1 MSAVTT
7 DDAKNDARLE
17 FPPGFVWGT
26 ATAAHQIEGG
36 NVNND
41 WWDWEHDPNSGCVA
55 SSGDACDSFHRWP
68 EDVGLVADLG
78 LGAYRFS
85 LEWSRI
91 EPAEGEFSAAALDHY
106 RRMCAGCLER
116 GVSPV
121 VTFHHFTNPRW
132 LARRGGWEASDAPER
147 FARYVER
154 VVAALGDVIGWAC
167 TFNEPNVVAVLGYTV
182 GLYPPG
188 LEDEIGRHI
197 AVNEA
202 LVQAHRLAAD
212 ALRAGPGSFPV
223 GLTLSMEELVAGE
236 GGEMT
241 RDAAEQILENTFL
254 DAAAGDDFIGVQC
267 YERTVLGPTGPLP
280 VPPGTRLTQM
290 GYQYWP
296 QVVEYTVRRAA
307 AYTGIPV
314 LVTENGIGTEDD
326 RERIEFL
333 TTALQCL
340 HRCITDGIDVRGYF
354 VWSLLDN
361 FEWHLGFGP
370 KFGLCAVDRSTF
382 ERKPKPSAQ
391 WFGEVAR
398 ANALES
404 VRPS

>member
-1 MSAVTT
+1 MSAGAT
-7 DDAKNDARLE
+7 DDARLE

-26 ATAAHQIEGG
+26 ATSAHQIEGG

-41 WWDWEHDPNSGCVA
+41 WWDWEHNPDSGCVE
-55 SSGDACDSFHRWP
+55 SSGDACDSFHHWP
-68 EDVGLVADLG
+68 DDVGLVADLG

-91 EPAEGEFSAAALDHY
+91 EPAEGEFSRAALDHY
-106 RRMCAGCLER
+106 RRICAGCLER

-121 VTFHHFTNPRW
+121 VTLHHFTNPRW
-132 LARRGGWEASDAPER
+132 LAQRGGWEAAEAPER
-147 FARYVER
+147 FARYTEQ
-154 VVAALGDVIGWAC
+154 VVAALGDVTGWAC

-182 GLYPPG
+182 GIYPPG
-188 LEDEIGRHI
+188 LKDEIGRHI

-202 LVQAHRLAAD
+202 LVRAHRLSVE
-212 ALRAGPGSFPV
+212 ALRAGRGSFPV

-254 DAAAGDDFIGVQC
+254 DATTGDDFIGVQC
-267 YERTVLGPTGPLP
+267 YERTVLGPTGPVP
-280 VPPGTRLTQM
+280 VPPGTRVTQM

-296 QVVEYTVRRAA
+296 QVVEHTVRRAA

-340 HRCITDGIDVRGYF
+340 HRCIADGIDVKGYF

-361 FEWHLGFGP
+361 YEWHLGFDP
-370 KFGLCAVDRSTF
+370 KFGICAVDRTTF
-382 ERKPKPSAQ
+382 ERKPKPSAH

-398 ANALES
+398 TNALDPARS
-404 VRPS
+404 VPA